1 MESIPKHSLWVM
13 PISLIF
19 QSPAA
24 LLHQITAAL
33 VFFHPKVLNN
43 INMIWW
49 THADVLHV
57 LRLTGCTDGPPTWS
71 GWATP
76 PTSSPCSRWEHS
88 QLKLCVCVCVCARLC
103 GSVCLTE
110 LKNEY
115 TTDKSER
122 RKLPME
128 WSMSEWPWA
137 TDDRGTQEGPQPSTR
152 PSADSTESKGTI
164 HLSPA
169 VVTKGKVKYTFPHS
183 NHLWKKKVKCVN
195 VVLCLV
201 ESVGYMKG

>member
-1 MESIPKHSLWVM
+1 MLTCYMCSVSQDVPTDLQHGRAELPPQRHHRAQGGNTHSSNCV
-13 PISLIF
+13 
-19 QSPAA
+19 
-24 LLHQITAAL
+24 
-33 VFFHPKVLNN
+33 
-43 INMIWW
+43 
-49 THADVLHV
+49 
-57 LRLTGCTDGPPTWS
+57 
-71 GWATP
+71 
-76 PTSSPCSRWEHS
+76 
-88 QLKLCVCVCVCARLC
+88 CVCVCVCARLC

-169 VVTKGKVKYTFPHS
+169 VVTKGQVKYTFPHS

-201 ESVGYMKG
+201 ESVGYMQG